1 MTLTGHEVFT
11 VSAYRK
17 PPQRR
22 RLADMDRWEILTV
35 ANHPDTPP
43 ATAKALYAYQYRRRL
58 NRNDTP
64 PEAA

>member
-1 MTLTGHEVFT
+1 MKMTGNEVFII
-11 VSAYRK
+11 SGYREPK
-17 PPQRR
+17 RQK
-22 RLADMDRWEILTV
+22 RLANMEQSDILLV

-64 PEAA
+64 PDAA